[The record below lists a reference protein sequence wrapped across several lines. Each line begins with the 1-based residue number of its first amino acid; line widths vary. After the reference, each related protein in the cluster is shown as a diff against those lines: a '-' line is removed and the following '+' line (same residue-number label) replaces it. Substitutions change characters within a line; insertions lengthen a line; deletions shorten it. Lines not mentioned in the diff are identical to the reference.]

1 MVSMAK
7 RNKQNGKRSFEA
19 EKSTLQ
25 TAKKP
30 RISVDSSDEEYDE
43 PMKAPSDL
51 GSEDED
57 ELDELDD
64 VDEQEADGSDQEEG
78 EGGLEDSEG
87 EEEGDVKEQ
96 DNDTEGKHKE
106 QRKFLRER
114 KQSRKG
120 GTQVQQIKSL
130 WEKLRVK
137 NAPIPRAERQE
148 LSDQVWELS
157 KDCISDLVLKHDAS
171 RVVQTLV
178 KYSSKERREQI
189 VDALKGKF
197 YLLATSAYGKYLLVK
212 LLHYGSRKSRQTIID
227 ELHGCLRK
235 LMRHREGA
243 YVVEDLYVLYA
254 SNEQKQQMIREFWG
268 SEYAVFRD
276 DHQGL
281 TIEKACESSVE
292 KRTIISK
299 NLLGTIS
306 ASVEKGSTGF
316 QILHAAMRQ
325 FVHIAN
331 DKEIEELIE
340 ILHESFAELVHTPEG
355 SEVACTLIARTNA
368 KERKQIIRSLR
379 DHTEALIK
387 NEYGTAAF
395 ITLLFCVDDTVLVH
409 KTFGPSIRENMKEF
423 LVHKYGRRPFL
434 YLLVGL
440 DSKYFNPH
448 VIGEF
453 NKYIKLSEATSKK
466 PFLQRRHELLGKF
479 APEFL
484 QTVLENYSGILSEN
498 LGCQFISELLVNDE
512 VYEVLKEKDQQL
524 FQDVV
529 DSIAI
534 TFKGDIT
541 EEDHPIHHPFSV
553 RLLKALIQGGK
564 WNNKEKRF
572 EPLEKVPC
580 LGVKF
585 AQKFYD
591 EIIDSSNLLDWINNP
606 DSSFT
611 IVALFE
617 SLLGKKEGKQFFG
630 DFKKIKN
637 KIQTDDSNKGANL
650 LLRLVKEKGV

>member
-7 RNKQNGKRSFEA
+7 RNKQNGKRSLEA
-19 EKSTLQ
+19 EKGDLQ

-43 PMKAPSDL
+43 PANGASDL

-64 VDEQEADGSDQEEG
+64 VDEKEADGSDQEEEGAEDG
-78 EGGLEDSEG
+78 EDD
-87 EEEGDVKEQ
+87 EEGDEKEQ
-96 DNDTEGKHKE
+96 DNDTEGKNKE
-106 QRKFLRER
+106 QRKLLRER

-120 GTQVQQIKSL
+120 GTQVQQIKNL

-137 NAPIPRAERQE
+137 NAPIPKAERE
-148 LSDQVWELS
+148 KLSNEVWELS

-178 KYSSKERREQI
+178 KYSSKDRREQI

-254 SNEQKQQMIREFWG
+254 SNEQKHQMIREFWG

-292 KRTIISK
+292 KRTIIAK
-299 NLLGTIS
+299 NLFGTIS

-316 QILHAAMRQ
+316 QILHAAMREL
-325 FVHIAN
+325 VHIAN
-331 DKEIEELIE
+331 DKEINELIE

-355 SEVACTLIARTNA
+355 SEVACTLIARANA
-368 KERKQIIRSLR
+368 KERKQIIRALR

-387 NEYGTAAF
+387 NEFGTSVF
-395 ITLLFCVDDTVLVH
+395 TTLLFCVDDTVLVH
-409 KTFGPSIRENMKEF
+409 KTFGPSVKEHMKEF

-448 VIGEF
+448 VTREF
-453 NKYIKLSEATSKK
+453 NKYIELSQTTSKK
-466 PFLQRRHELLGKF
+466 PFLQRRHELLSKF

-484 QTVLENYSGILSEN
+484 QTVLENYSDILSEN
-498 LGCQFISELLVNDE
+498 LGCQFVSELLVNDE
-512 VYEVLKEKDQQL
+512 VYELLKEKDQQL
-524 FQDVV
+524 FQEVV

-541 EEDHPIHHPFSV
+541 EQDHPIHQPFSV

-580 LGVKF
+580 LGVNF

-611 IVALFE
+611 VVALFE

-630 DFKKIKN
+630 DFKNIKN

-650 LLRLVKEKGV
+650 LLRLVKEKNV

>member
-7 RNKQNGKRSFEA
+7 RNKQNGKRSLET
-19 EKSTLQ
+19 EKSDLKTS
-25 TAKKP
+25 KKP
-30 RISVDSSDEEYDE
+30 RISVDSSDEEYEE
-43 PMKAPSDL
+43 PTKEPSDL
-51 GSEDED
+51 GSEEEEED

-64 VDEQEADGSDQEEG
+64 AEEGSDGSDQEE
-78 EGGLEDSEG
+78 
-87 EEEGDVKEQ
+87 EEEEEEEIDGKKQ
-96 DNDTEGKHKE
+96 SKNAEGKNKE
-106 QRKFLRER
+106 QRELLKER

-120 GTQVQQIKSL
+120 GEKVQQIKNL

-137 NAPIPRAERQE
+137 NAPMPKAERE
-148 LSDQVWELS
+148 KLSNQVWELAQ
-157 KDCISDLVLKHDAS
+157 DCISDLVLKHDAS

-178 KYSSKERREQI
+178 KYSSKDRREQI
-189 VDALKGKF
+189 VDALKGKY

-227 ELHGCLRK
+227 ELHGYLRK

-268 SEYAVFRD
+268 SEYAAFRN

-299 NLLGTIS
+299 NLFGTIN

-316 QILHAAMRQ
+316 QILHAAIREL
-325 FVHIAN
+325 VHIAN
-331 DKEIEELIE
+331 DKEISELIE
-340 ILHESFAELVHTPEG
+340 MLHEPFAELVHTPEG
-355 SEVACTLIARTNA
+355 SEVACTLIARANA
-368 KERKQIIRSLR
+368 KERKQIVRSLK

-387 NEYGTAAF
+387 NEHGAAVF
-395 ITLLFCVDDTVLVH
+395 TTLLFCVDDTVLVY
-409 KTFGPSIRENMKEF
+409 KTFGPSIREHMKEF

-448 VIGEF
+448 VIKEF
-453 NKYIKLSEATSKK
+453 NKYIELSENTSKK
-466 PFLQRRHELLGKF
+466 PFLQRRHELLSKF

-484 QTVLENYSGILSEN
+484 QTVLADYSDILSEN
-498 LGCQFISELLVNDE
+498 LGCQFVSELLVNDE
-512 VYEVLKEKDQQL
+512 LYELLKEKDQSL
-524 FQDVV
+524 FQEVV
-529 DSIAI
+529 DTIAI

-541 EEDHPIHHPFSV
+541 EEEHPIHKPFSV
-553 RLLKALIQGGK
+553 RLLKALIQGGT
-564 WNNKEKRF
+564 WNNKQKRF
-572 EPLEKVPC
+572 EPLEKISC
-580 LGVKF
+580 LGVNF

-611 IVALFE
+611 VVALFE
-617 SLLGKKEGKQFFG
+617 SLLGKKEGKQFFD

-650 LLRLVKEKGV
+650 LLRLVKEKSI

>member
-1 MVSMAK
+1 MVSKAK
-7 RNKQNGKRSFEA
+7 GSKQNGKRSLEA
-19 EKSTLQ
+19 EKSDLQ
-25 TAKKP
+25 TSKKP
-30 RISVDSSDEEYDE
+30 KISIDSSDEEYDE
-43 PMKAPSDL
+43 PVKESSDQ

-57 ELDELDD
+57 ELDELDN
-64 VDEQEADGSDQEEG
+64 VDEQEADGSDQG
-78 EGGLEDSEG
+78 EGIENGEDI
-87 EEEGDVKEQ
+87 EENDEKEQ
-96 DNDTEGKHKE
+96 DGDAEGKHKE
-106 QRKFLRER
+106 QRKLLKER

-120 GTQVQQIKSL
+120 GAQVQQIKNL

-137 NAPIPRAERQE
+137 NVPIPKAERE
-148 LSDQVWELS
+148 KLSNQVWELS

-178 KYSSKERREQI
+178 KYSSKDRREQI
-189 VDALKGKF
+189 VDALKGQF

-254 SNEQKQQMIREFWG
+254 SNEQKHQMIREFWG

-292 KRTIISK
+292 KRTIIAK
-299 NLLGTIS
+299 NLFGTIN

-316 QILHAAMRQ
+316 QILHAAMREL
-325 FVHIAN
+325 VHIAN
-331 DKEIEELIE
+331 DKEINELIE
-340 ILHESFAELVHTPEG
+340 VLHEPFAELVHTPEG
-355 SEVACTLIARTNA
+355 SEVACTLIARANA
-368 KERKQIIRSLR
+368 KERKQIIRALR

-387 NEYGTAAF
+387 NEYGAAVF
-395 ITLLFCVDDTVLVH
+395 TTLLFCVDDTVLVH
-409 KTFGPSIRENMKEF
+409 KTFGPSIKEHMKEF

-434 YLLVGL
+434 YLLVEL

-448 VIGEF
+448 VTREF
-453 NKYIKLSEATSKK
+453 NKYIELSKGTSKK
-466 PFLQRRHELLGKF
+466 PFLQRRHELLSKF

-484 QTVLENYSGILSEN
+484 QTVLENYSDILAEN

-512 VYEVLKEKDQQL
+512 VYELLKEKDQQL
-524 FQDVV
+524 FQEVV

-534 TFKGDIT
+534 SFKGDIT
-541 EEDHPIHHPFSV
+541 EEDHPIHQPISV

-564 WNNKEKRF
+564 WNNKEKKF

-580 LGVKF
+580 LGVHF
-585 AQKFYD
+585 AQRFYD
-591 EIIDSSNLLDWINNP
+591 EIIDSSNLLSWINNP

-617 SLLGKKEGKQFFG
+617 SLLNRKEGKQFFD
-630 DFKKIKN
+630 DFKKIKS
-637 KIQTDDSNKGANL
+637 KIQTDNSNKGANL
-650 LLRLVKEKGV
+650 LLRLVKEKNI